1 MASGTAG
8 STQPTILLA
17 EDSAFFRA
25 QVKKYLEE
33 EGFPVLEAPDGQAAW
48 ELLGQHAD
56 DIQVVVTDIEMPRLT
71 GVELARLIRADARFA
86 RLPLIALSSLAGD
99 NDVAAGKAAGIDHYL
114 IKLDRD
120 SLLERVRAVAKHCPA
135 RRPMSQ

>member
-1 MASGTAG
+1 
-8 STQPTILLA
+8 
-17 EDSAFFRA
+17 
-25 QVKKYLEE
+25 
-33 EGFPVLEAPDGQAAW
+33 
-48 ELLGQHAD
+48 
-56 DIQVVVTDIEMPRLT
+56 
-71 GVELARLIRADARFA
+71 LARLIRADARFA